1 MTRKT
6 SGWDILLLWEIKIGN
21 IFFTQIYVLPL
32 ISVVV
37 GNTCQFCN
45 LVKDYIWQEK
55 ILKRKT
61 SQQTKNVRS
70 LLGEQVPIFLG
81 ATRME
86 KEPSYV
92 IIL

>member
-81 ATRME
+81 ATCMK

>member
-21 IFFTQIYVLPL
+21 IFFTQIYVLSL

-45 LVKDYIWQEK
+45 LVKDYI
-55 ILKRKT
+55 
-61 SQQTKNVRS
+61 
-70 LLGEQVPIFLG
+70 
-81 ATRME
+81 
-86 KEPSYV
+86 
-92 IIL
+92 

>member
-1 MTRKT
+1 MTRKI
-6 SGWDILLLWEIKIGN
+6 SGWDILLLWEITIGN
-21 IFFTQIYVLPL
+21 IFFTQIYVLSL

-45 LVKDYIWQEK
+45 LVKDYIWQEE
-55 ILKRKT
+55 ILKPKT

-70 LLGEQVPIFLG
+70 LLGKQVPIFLG
-81 ATRME
+81 ATHMK